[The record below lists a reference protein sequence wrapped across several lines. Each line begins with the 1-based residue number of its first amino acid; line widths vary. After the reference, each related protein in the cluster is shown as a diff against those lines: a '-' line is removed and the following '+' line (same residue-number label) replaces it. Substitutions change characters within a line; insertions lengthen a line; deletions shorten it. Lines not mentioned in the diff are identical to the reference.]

1 MATMTYIPAATAPE
15 AKAAAATAPKV
26 GFFRRLVAAI
36 QESRQRQAE
45 IEIRRMRAITGD
57 NKPGF
62 RDALLPFQGE

>member
-1 MATMTYIPAATAPE
+1 MASITYDTTAHSPAART
-15 AKAAAATAPKV
+15 AAAPKASL
-26 GFFRRLVAAI
+26 FRRIILAM

-45 IEIRRMRAITGD
+45 IEIRRMRALIED

>member
-1 MATMTYIPAATAPE
+1 MASITYTTTAAQTPAARAV
-15 AKAAAATAPKV
+15 TAPKASL
-26 GFFRRLVAAI
+26 FRRLILAM

-45 IEIRRMRAITGD
+45 IEIRRMRALIED